1 MKRKKE
7 THRQT
12 ETHTRMIIITIIII
26 INYYRSIKIFIS
38 YINRL
43 FLEQYMFFLYLSVL
57 KQIIKN
63 LSVNVKKKI
72 KKDENKVKKNIYI
85 YTPRLSGSPPLCHNP
100 RDTLS
105 LFLPSFFLFLR
116 SFKFHIYI
124 YLCRL
129 KFHFCFAINIVRKYR
144 TDR

>member
-72 KKDENKVKKNIYI
+72 KKDENKVKKKYIYI
-85 YTPRLSGSPPLCHNP
+85 YAQALWFSSSLPQPPRHLISVSPF
-100 RDTLS
+100 
-105 LFLPSFFLFLR
+105 FLSFFT
-116 SFKFHIYI
+116 
-124 YLCRL
+124 
-129 KFHFCFAINIVRKYR
+129 IV
-144 TDR
+144 

>member
-1 MKRKKE
+1 
-7 THRQT
+7 
-12 ETHTRMIIITIIII
+12 MIIITIIII

-72 KKDENKVKKNIYI
+72 KNENRENK
-85 YTPRLSGSPPLCHNP
+85 PRLSGSPPHCYNL
-100 RDTLS
+100 DT
-105 LFLPSFFLFLR
+105 
-116 SFKFHIYI
+116 
-124 YLCRL
+124 
-129 KFHFCFAINIVRKYR
+129 
-144 TDR
+144 

>member
-72 KKDENKVKKNIYI
+72 KKDENKVKKKIYI
-85 YTPRLSGSPPLCHNP
+85 YICPGSLVLLLFATTPETPYLCFSLLSFFFYDRLSF
-100 RDTLS
+100 TY
-105 LFLPSFFLFLR
+105 
-116 SFKFHIYI
+116 IYI
-124 YLCRL
+124 Y
-129 KFHFCFAINIVRKYR
+129 AV
-144 TDR
+144 